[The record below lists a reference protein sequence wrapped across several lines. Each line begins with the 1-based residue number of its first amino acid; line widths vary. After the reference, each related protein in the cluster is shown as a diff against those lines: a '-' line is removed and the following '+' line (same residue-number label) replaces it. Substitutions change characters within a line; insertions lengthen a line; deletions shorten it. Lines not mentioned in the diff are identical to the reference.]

1 MDIIGIL
8 MGFLQS
14 LADNPLEYALV
25 LYLYAIATA
34 VILPVPVE
42 FGLFLAPSLGILT
55 KSFIVAAGKATGCVI
70 VFYLGLKV
78 EKAVYRWSRRFKFF
92 AWFVDLMEKFVAK
105 TWYFGLYIL
114 LSIPIMTDT
123 VPIYLFSIFN
133 KNGVMTPGYFT
144 IVNFLAAINRCMIVI
159 FLAKYFGIYVV

>member
-1 MDIIGIL
+1 MD
-8 MGFLQS
+8 FLQS
-14 LADNPLEYALV
+14 LADNPLEYAIV
-25 LYLYAIATA
+25 LYLFSIATA
-34 VILPVPVE
+34 VILPIPVE

-55 KSFIVAAGKATGCVI
+55 KSLIVASGKATGCII

-78 EKAVYRWSRRFKFF
+78 EKTIHRWSRRVKFF

-123 VPIYLFSIFN
+123 LPIYLFSIFN

-159 FLAKYFGIYVV
+159 FIANYLGIYLF